1 MLFKKKNKEEKAA
14 QTRRKLRKMNEE
26 ISEIWNGTSAE
37 DICSDVNGSY
47 TGNPQGFEV
56 PEQDADDL

>member
-1 MLFKKKNKEEKAA
+1 MFFKKNKSEEKAVR
-14 QTRRKLRKMNEE
+14 TRQKLEKLNEE
-26 ISEIWNGTSAE
+26 ISEIWSGEN
-37 DICSDVNGSY
+37 DDVKSDVNGSY

>member
-1 MLFKKKNKEEKAA
+1 MFFKKNKSDEKA
-14 QTRRKLRKMNEE
+14 TRTRQKLQKLNEE
-26 ISEIWNGTSAE
+26 ISEIWKGDNK
-37 DICSDVNGSY
+37 DNVKSDVNGSY

>member
-1 MLFKKKNKEEKAA
+1 MFFKKKSSEEKAVR
-14 QTRRKLRKMNEE
+14 TRQKIRKMNEE
-26 ISEIWNGTSAE
+26 ISEIWNSEETAKNF
-37 DICSDVNGSY
+37 DANGWY

>member
-1 MLFKKKNKEEKAA
+1 MLFKKIKSEEKAIR
-14 QTRRKLRKMNEE
+14 TRQKLEKFNQE
-26 ISEIWNGTSAE
+26 ISEIWSGENDE
-37 DICSDVNGSY
+37 VKSDVNGSY